1 MKRSYSDNE
10 SELNNIVELFKKL
23 PIDDSENN
31 FNNIDLLVS
40 EINKIEI
47 SDPDYEFRKL
57 VKNFYKLKEFKEIK
71 NNSTSF
77 QKSFK
82 LFMEKIDS
90 INQYYLKN
98 IDFSINT
105 NNTNNTNNNTNNY
118 YDNLSIKDTVKQIE
132 ELLDKSLS
140 VNDCNIKLDLV
151 LEAYSNLILFIENE
165 FEIKQHEYSL
175 SGEQHEYSLSGQ
187 QHEYSLSGWR
197 HEYKKSKV
205 FH

>member
-1 MKRSYSDNE
+1 MKRTERDD
-10 SELNNIVELFKKL
+10 SELTNVIELFKKL

-31 FNNIDLLVS
+31 VDLLIS
-40 EINKIEI
+40 EINKIKIDEI
-47 SDPDYEFRKL
+47 DSDYEFRKL

-90 INQYYLKN
+90 MNQYYMKN
-98 IDFSINT
+98 IDFNISV
-105 NNTNNTNNNTNNY
+105 NNTSVNTFN
-118 YDNLSIKDTVKQIE
+118 DNLSIKDTVKIIE
-132 ELLDKSLS
+132 ELLDKSLN

-151 LEAYSNLILFIENE
+151 LDAYSNLILLIENE
-165 FEIKQHEYSL
+165 FEIKHHQP
-175 SGEQHEYSLSGQ
+175 
-187 QHEYSLSGWR
+187 
-197 HEYKKSKV
+197 KKSKV

>member
-1 MKRSYSDNE
+1 MKRTERDE
-10 SELNNIVELFKKL
+10 SELNNVIELFKKL
-23 PIDDSENN
+23 PVDDSE
-31 FNNIDLLVS
+31 NNIDLLVS
-40 EINKIEI
+40 EINKIKI
-47 SDPDYEFRKL
+47 SDSDYEFRNL
-57 VKNFYKLKEFKEIK
+57 VNNFYKLKEFKEIK

-90 INQYYLKN
+90 MNQYYMKN
-98 IDFSINT
+98 IDFNT
-105 NNTNNTNNNTNNY
+105 NVNIPFRVKDTNNVNT
-118 YDNLSIKDTVKQIE
+118 NLSIKDTVKTIE

-165 FEIKQHEYSL
+165 FEIKHPQP
-175 SGEQHEYSLSGQ
+175 
-187 QHEYSLSGWR
+187 
-197 HEYKKSKV
+197 KKSKV

>member
-31 FNNIDLLVS
+31 VDLLVS

-47 SDPDYEFRKL
+47 SEPDYEFRKL

-90 INQYYLKN
+90 MNQYYMKN
-98 IDFSINT
+98 IDFNVNVNT
-105 NNTNNTNNNTNNY
+105 FN
-118 YDNLSIKDTVKQIE
+118 DNLSIKDTVKIIE
-132 ELLDKSLS
+132 ELLDKSLN

-165 FEIKQHEYSL
+165 FEIKHHQP
-175 SGEQHEYSLSGQ
+175 
-187 QHEYSLSGWR
+187 
-197 HEYKKSKV
+197 KKSKV

>member
-1 MKRSYSDNE
+1 MKRTERDE
-10 SELNNIVELFKKL
+10 SELNNVIELFKKL
-23 PIDDSENN
+23 PVDDSE
-31 FNNIDLLVS
+31 NNIDLLVS
-40 EINKIEI
+40 EINKIKI
-47 SDPDYEFRKL
+47 SDSDYEFRNL
-57 VKNFYKLKEFKEIK
+57 VNNFYKLKEFKEIK

-90 INQYYLKN
+90 MNQYYMKN
-98 IDFSINT
+98 IDFNT
-105 NNTNNTNNNTNNY
+105 NVNTNVNTNDNTNFN
-118 YDNLSIKDTVKQIE
+118 DNLSIKDTVKTIE

-165 FEIKQHEYSL
+165 FEIKHPQP
-175 SGEQHEYSLSGQ
+175 
-187 QHEYSLSGWR
+187 
-197 HEYKKSKV
+197 KKSKV

>member
-1 MKRSYSDNE
+1 MKRTERDE
-10 SELNNIVELFKKL
+10 SELNNVIELFKKL
-23 PIDDSENN
+23 PVDDSE
-31 FNNIDLLVS
+31 NNIDLLVS
-40 EINKIEI
+40 EINKIKI
-47 SDPDYEFRKL
+47 SDSDYEFRNL
-57 VKNFYKLKEFKEIK
+57 VNNFYKLKEFKEIK

-90 INQYYLKN
+90 MNQYYMKN
-98 IDFSINT
+98 IDFNT
-105 NNTNNTNNNTNNY
+105 NVNTNVNIPFRVKDTNNFN
-118 YDNLSIKDTVKQIE
+118 DNLSIKDTVKTIE

-165 FEIKQHEYSL
+165 FEIKHPQP
-175 SGEQHEYSLSGQ
+175 
-187 QHEYSLSGWR
+187 
-197 HEYKKSKV
+197 KKSKV

>member
-31 FNNIDLLVS
+31 SNNIDLLVS

-57 VKNFYKLKEFKEIK
+57 VKNFYKLRDFKKIENI
-71 NNSTSF
+71 SVSF

-98 IDFSINT
+98 IDFSINDI
-105 NNTNNTNNNTNNY
+105 NNINNTNNY
-118 YDNLSIKDTVKQIE
+118 YDNLSIKDTVKRIE

-151 LEAYSNLILFIENE
+151 LEAYSNLILLIENE
-165 FEIKQHEYSL
+165 FEIKHHEY
-175 SGEQHEYSLSGQ
+175 YSLSGQ
-187 QHEYSLSGWR
+187 QHES
-197 HEYKKSKV
+197 KKTKV

>member
-1 MKRSYSDNE
+1 MKRTERDD
-10 SELNNIVELFKKL
+10 SELSNVIELFKKL

-31 FNNIDLLVS
+31 VDLLVS
-40 EINKIEI
+40 EINKIQI
-47 SDPDYEFRKL
+47 DQIDSDYEFRKL

-77 QKSFK
+77 QTSFK

-90 INQYYLKN
+90 MNQYYMKN
-98 IDFSINT
+98 IDFNVNVNT
-105 NNTNNTNNNTNNY
+105 FN
-118 YDNLSIKDTVKQIE
+118 DNLSIKDTVKIIE
-132 ELLDKSLS
+132 ELLDKSLN

-165 FEIKQHEYSL
+165 CEIKHHQP
-175 SGEQHEYSLSGQ
+175 
-187 QHEYSLSGWR
+187 
-197 HEYKKSKV
+197 KKSKV

>member
-31 FNNIDLLVS
+31 SNNIDLLVS

-105 NNTNNTNNNTNNY
+105 NNTNNY

-175 SGEQHEYSLSGQ
+175 SGQEHEYSLSGQ
-187 QHEYSLSGWR
+187 E

>member
-1 MKRSYSDNE
+1 MKRTERDE
-10 SELNNIVELFKKL
+10 SELNNVIELFKKL
-23 PIDDSENN
+23 PVDDSE
-31 FNNIDLLVS
+31 NNIDLLVS
-40 EINKIEI
+40 EINKIKI
-47 SDPDYEFRKL
+47 SDSDYEFRNL
-57 VKNFYKLKEFKEIK
+57 VNNFYKLKEFKEIK

-90 INQYYLKN
+90 MNQYYMKN
-98 IDFSINT
+98 IDFNT
-105 NNTNNTNNNTNNY
+105 NVNTNVNTNFN
-118 YDNLSIKDTVKQIE
+118 DNLSIKDTVKTIE

-165 FEIKQHEYSL
+165 FEIKHPKP
-175 SGEQHEYSLSGQ
+175 
-187 QHEYSLSGWR
+187 
-197 HEYKKSKV
+197 KKSKV